1 MKNVQRISTS
11 GMTRNKWLEER
22 RKSIGGSDAA
32 GIVGLSKWS
41 SPYMI
46 WADKTGR
53 LPDKPDTEA
62 MRIGR
67 DLEDYVA
74 HRWMEE
80 TGKKC
85 KRLPAILRNP
95 AYPFAHADI
104 DRIVI
109 GESAGLECKTT
120 SDLDLKQHKSGEFP
134 EKYYVQC
141 VHYLAVTGLQRWY
154 LAVLVFGRGFFTYVL
169 DRDEAEIAALM
180 DAERD
185 FWSNVESDTPPTIDG
200 TRATSEALQ
209 AIYSDSRP
217 DECELFGREDIL
229 RVYQTLKSQRDEI
242 DERMNQIQNT
252 LKEDL
257 GEAEYGHC
265 DGYKITWKSQQR
277 RTFQPALLREDHP
290 EIDLERYYKT
300 TTCRPLKIMADN
312 D

>member
-1 MKNVQRISTS
+1 MKGVKQISTR
-11 GMTRNKWLEER
+11 GMTRAAWLEER

-32 GIVGLSKWS
+32 GIIGLSKWS
-41 SPYMI
+41 SPYMV

-74 HRWMEE
+74 RRWMEE
-80 TGKKC
+80 TGKRC

-104 DRIVI
+104 DRLVI

-120 SDLDLKQHKSGEFP
+120 SDLDLRQYSGGEFP

-141 VHYLAVTGLQRWY
+141 VHYLAVTGLRRWY
-154 LAVLVFGRGFFTYVL
+154 LAVLVFGRGFFTYTL
-169 DRDEAEIAALM
+169 ERDEAEIAALM
-180 DAERD
+180 AAERD
-185 FWSNVESDTPPTIDG
+185 FWADVESDTPPEIDG
-200 TRATSEALQ
+200 SYATSDTLQ
-209 AIYSDSRP
+209 AIYADSRP
-217 DECELFGREDIL
+217 EECELFGREDIL
-229 RVYQTLKSQRDEI
+229 RVYQTLKGQRDEI

-252 LKEDL
+252 LKADL
-257 GEAEYGHC
+257 GDAERGLC
-265 DGYKITWKSQQR
+265 AGYTVTWRSQRR
-277 RTFQPALLREDHP
+277 RTFQPALLREEHP

-300 TTCRPLKIMADN
+300 TTCRSMKITAAKK
-312 D
+312 